1 MSKKRV
7 KRTKPKGKV
16 PEMEPVPSTEPGP
29 EETRL
34 YAAYRAAGGKAP
46 EPEPVTEE
54 ELLAK
59 QAALDVPPP
68 EREVAGEQPVG
79 DPPEA
84 PVKPGGTPRV
94 ALSVSDE
101 VGRKLV
107 VHIPLKDVPLHAVA
121 GIEVEGL
128 YVVEVRTNRGV
139 AQVMQTIDIDVP
151 HDFTLAD
158 AVHYAMARYDDHKDE
173 ARDAGRAAVLEQ
185 GNRIAVAGSMPQ

>member
-1 MSKKRV
+1 MSKKRA
-7 KRTKPKGKV
+7 KRTKV
-16 PEMEPVPSTEPGP
+16 LRTEPKP
-29 EETRL
+29 EPEPP
-34 YAAYRAAGGKAP
+34 ADP

-84 PVKPGGTPRV
+84 PVKPSGKPRV

-128 YVVEVRTNRGV
+128 YVVKVPTNRGV

-173 ARDAGRAAVLEQ
+173 AREAGRAAVLEQ
-185 GNRIAVAGSMPQ
+185 GNRIAVAGSMPGGPVVH